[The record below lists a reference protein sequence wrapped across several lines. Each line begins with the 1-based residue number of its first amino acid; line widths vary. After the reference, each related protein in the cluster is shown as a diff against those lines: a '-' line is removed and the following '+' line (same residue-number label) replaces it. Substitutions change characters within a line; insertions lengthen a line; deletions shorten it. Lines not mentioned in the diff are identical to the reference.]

1 MPLISCLFVYGFF
14 AILSSE
20 IVHFVLCCFKPLVRV
35 IVITYKFESLKILK
49 YTLQLQVYCS
59 DSLSQREIT
68 VIVLSKSCPRVHY
81 FKL

>member
-1 MPLISCLFVYGFF
+1 MPPISCLFVCVFF

-20 IVHFVLCCFKPLVRV
+20 IIHFVLCCFKPVVRV
-35 IVITYKFESLKILK
+35 IVITYKFESLKTLK

-68 VIVLSKSCPRVHY
+68 VIVLSKSCPCVHY